1 MGKWWQQIRKRD
13 TDLEKELRSDLELEE
28 EEHRER
34 GLSPDEARYAA
45 QRAFGNTALIREQT
59 HEAWGWGP
67 IERLWQDLRY
77 AARQLRRSPGF
88 STSAILT
95 LALGI
100 GASALVFSVAD
111 AVILRPLPYPHPE
124 QLVRVWEQTP
134 NGHRPNLAES
144 NYGDFRAQ
152 NSTFANLAAYDY
164 GLASVSGGIEPA
176 RVNASAVSSEFFR
189 TLGVQPFRGRLF
201 VEDEERPHGARAILV
216 SYGFWQRYLGGVADF
231 SKYHL
236 DMEGGSYTVVGV
248 MPRGFDFPANVAVW
262 ISRDLQPPAPSRTGH
277 NWQLVGR
284 VRDGVTIAQA
294 RADLHSI
301 AGRILH
307 QYGTQVDLNDAAVVA
322 LPDVIAGD
330 VRSTLLTLLGAVAL
344 LLTVACANVAGL
356 LVARTAA
363 RNRELAIRAAL
374 GAARG
379 RLTQQFLVES
389 LALSL
394 AAGALGTMLAVAGVR
409 FLPAILPVDLPR
421 KEGIA
426 INGTVLFFALAVT
439 VIVAAALGL
448 FAAWRAGGTELRTA
462 LSAGSSNAP
471 GSIATQRLRSA
482 LVVGEIAVA
491 LIILA
496 GAGLLGRSLLR
507 LLSTNP
513 GFPHENLITMVFSPP
528 IPDGSAGTDQSGE
541 IVRQVSLLDD
551 ITGRLREVPGVKS
564 LGIAGAVPVA
574 AGDNLAEG
582 TFLLLNGHN
591 PPSDLDEFGRMAQ
604 NRAQTGH
611 ALYAV
616 ASEGYFR
623 TVGIPLMRGR
633 VFSDQETLAATNVAV
648 ISQALARRQWPN
660 QDPLGQTIEFGNM
673 DGNLKPLTIIGIV
686 GDVRVRGL
694 NSPPDSVIY
703 VDYRQ
708 RGMWQ
713 NSTAT
718 ILVRSRTSENKIV
731 SNARDI
737 FRELAPNAPVR
748 FSTFDEQL
756 SAWSANQRFLLIL
769 IGLFALAALLLV
781 GVGLY
786 GVIAFFVTKR
796 TQEIGIRMAIGAQ
809 RTDILWLV
817 LGEGVRLACF
827 GIVFGVAGSLVTT
840 RLLSS
845 LLFGIRPTDPTTFI
859 GVALTLGFVALAAS
873 YIPARRALQV
883 DPVTALRYE

>member
-1 MGKWWQQIRKRD
+1 MKWWQQLKKRD

-28 EEHRER
+28 EEQRER
-34 GLSPDEARYAA
+34 GLSPNEARYAA
-45 QRAFGNTALIREQT
+45 RRAFGNTTLIREQT
-59 HEAWGWGP
+59 HETWGWGP

-77 AARQLRRSPGF
+77 ATRQLRRFPGF

-124 QLVRVWEQTP
+124 QLVRVWEQMP
-134 NGHRPNLAES
+134 NGHRPNVAES
-144 NYGDFRAQ
+144 NFEDFRTQ
-152 NSTFANLAAYDY
+152 NGTFASLAAYDY
-164 GLASVSGGIEPA
+164 GIASVSGGSEPA
-176 RVNASAVSSEFFR
+176 RVNASAVSRDFFR
-189 TLGVQPFRGRLF
+189 TLGVQAFRGRLF
-201 VEDEERPHGARAILV
+201 AEDERPRGAPAIIV

-236 DMEGGSYTVVGV
+236 DLEGGSYPVVGV
-248 MPRGFDFPANVAVW
+248 MPPGFDFPAGVAVW
-262 ISRDLQPPAPSRTGH
+262 IARDLDPPAPSRTGH
-277 NWQLVGR
+277 NWQVVGR

-294 RADLHSI
+294 RADLHAI
-301 AGRILH
+301 ARRILQ
-307 QYGTQVDLNDAAVVA
+307 QYGTQVDLNDAAVVP
-322 LPDVIAGD
+322 LPDVAAGD
-330 VRSTLLTLLGAVAL
+330 VRSALLTLLGAVAL

-363 RNRELAIRAAL
+363 RNRELAVRAAL
-374 GAARG
+374 GAGRG

-394 AAGALGTMLAVAGVR
+394 SAGALGTLLAVAGVHV
-409 FLPAILPVDLPR
+409 LPSILPVDLPR

-426 INGTVLFFALAVT
+426 INGAVLLFALAVT
-439 VIVAAALGL
+439 VTVAAALGI

-462 LSAGSSNAP
+462 LSAGPSNAS
-471 GSIATQRLRSA
+471 GSTPTQRLRSA

-491 LIILA
+491 LVILV
-496 GAGLLGRSLLR
+496 GAGLLGRSLLH

-513 GFPHENLITMVFSPP
+513 GFSSENLVTMEFSPP
-528 IPDGSAGTDQSGE
+528 IPNASAGLDHSE
-541 IVRQVSLLDD
+541 IVQQISLLDD
-551 ITGRLREVPGVKS
+551 ITARLRQVPGVES

-574 AGDNLAEG
+574 AGDNLPEG
-582 TFLLLNGHN
+582 TFLLLNGHD
-591 PPSDLDEFGRMAQ
+591 PPANLGEFGRMAQ

-616 ASEGYFR
+616 ASGGYFR
-623 TVGIPLMRGR
+623 TLGIPLMRGR
-633 VFSDQETLAATNVAV
+633 IFSDQETPTTTNVAV
-648 ISQALARRQWPN
+648 ISQALARRQWLN
-660 QDPLGQTIEFGNM
+660 QDPIGQTIEFGNM

-708 RGMWQ
+708 RGMWL
-713 NSTAT
+713 NSTPT
-718 ILVRSRTSENKIV
+718 VLVRSSTSGKNIV
-731 SNARDI
+731 STARDI
-737 FRELAPNAPVR
+737 FRELAPDVPVK

-756 SAWSANQRFLLIL
+756 SAWSANQRFLLTL

-781 GVGLY
+781 AVGLY
-786 GVIAFFVTKR
+786 GVIAFFVTTR

-809 RTDILWLV
+809 RIDVLWLV
-817 LGEGVRLACF
+817 LGEGARLACF
-827 GIVFGVAGSLVTT
+827 GIVIGVAGSLATT
-840 RLLSS
+840 RLFSS
-845 LLFGIRPTDPTTFI
+845 FLFGIRATDPATFI
-859 GVALTLGFVALAAS
+859 GVALMLGVVALAAS
-873 YIPARRALQV
+873 YIPARRALRV
-883 DPVTALRYE
+883 DPITALRYE

>member
-1 MGKWWQQIRKRD
+1 MVRLWQRMRKRD
-13 TDLEKELRSDLELEE
+13 TDFEKELQSDLALEE
-28 EEHRER
+28 EEQRER

-45 QRAFGNTALIREQT
+45 RRAFGNTTLIREQT

-67 IERLWQDLRY
+67 IERIWQDIRY

-124 QLVRVWEQTP
+124 QLVRVWEQMP

-144 NYGDFRAQ
+144 NFEDFRAQ
-152 NSTFANLAAYDY
+152 NSTFVNLAAYDY
-164 GLASVSGGIEPA
+164 GIASVSGGSEPA
-176 RVNASAVSSEFFR
+176 RVNASSVSSEFFP
-189 TLGVQPFRGRLF
+189 TFGVEPFRGRLF
-201 VEDEERPHGARAILV
+201 LETEERPHGSPAIIV
-216 SYGFWQRYLGGVADF
+216 SYGFWQRYLGGATDF

-236 DMEGGSYTVVGV
+236 DLEGGSYTVIGV
-248 MPRGFDFPANVAVW
+248 MPPEFDFPAGAAVW
-262 ISRDLQPPAPSRTGH
+262 IPRDPNPPMPTRTGH
-277 NWQLVGR
+277 NWQVVGR
-284 VRDGVTIAQA
+284 IRDGVTIFQA
-294 RADLHSI
+294 RADLHAI
-301 AGRILH
+301 AGRIFH
-307 QYGTQVDLNDAAVVA
+307 QYGSQVDLNDAAVVPLA
-322 LPDVIAGD
+322 DVVIGD

-363 RNRELAIRAAL
+363 RNRELAVRAAL

-394 AAGALGTMLAVAGVR
+394 AAGALGTLLAIGGVR
-409 FLPAILPVDLPR
+409 ILPAILPVDLPR

-426 INGTVLFFALAVT
+426 INGSVLLFALAVT
-439 VIVAAALGL
+439 VTVAVALGL

-462 LSAGSSNAP
+462 LSTAP
-471 GSIATQRLRSA
+471 GNASGSTATQWLRSA

-491 LIILA
+491 LVILV
-496 GAGLLGRSLLR
+496 GTGLLGRSLLR
-507 LLSTNP
+507 LLSTSP
-513 GFPHENLITMVFSPP
+513 GFQRENLITMEFSPP
-528 IPDGSAGTDQSGE
+528 IPNASAGIDHSE
-541 IVRQVSLLDD
+541 LVRQVTLLDD
-551 ITGRLREVPGVKS
+551 ITARLRKVPGVES

-574 AGDNLAEG
+574 AGDNLPEG
-582 TFLLLNGHN
+582 TFLLLNGHD
-591 PPSDLDEFGRMAQ
+591 PPADLGEFSRMAQ
-604 NRAQTGH
+604 SRAQTGH

-623 TVGIPLMRGR
+623 TLGIPLMRGR
-633 VFSDQETLAATNVAV
+633 KFSDQETPATTNVAV
-648 ISQALARRQWPN
+648 ISQALARRQWPG
-660 QDPLGQTIEFGNM
+660 QDPIGQTIEFGNM

-686 GDVRVRGL
+686 GDIRVRGL

-708 RGMWQ
+708 RGMWL
-713 NSTAT
+713 NSTPT
-718 ILVRSRTSENKIV
+718 ILVRSGTSENKIV
-731 SNARDI
+731 STARDI
-737 FRELAPNAPVR
+737 FRELAPDIPVK

-756 SAWSANQRFLLIL
+756 SVWSANQRFLLIL

-781 GVGLY
+781 AVGLY

-809 RTDILWLV
+809 RTDILRLV
-817 LGEGVRLACF
+817 LGEGARLACL
-827 GIVFGVAGSLVTT
+827 GIVIGVAGSLAAT

-845 LLFGIRPTDPTTFI
+845 LLFGIRATDPATFI
-859 GVALTLGFVALAAS
+859 GVAFMLGLVALAAS
-873 YIPARRALQV
+873 CIPARRALRV
-883 DPVTALRYE
+883 DPITALRYE